1 MAMKIKENSVKLGLP
16 ASDVQLSE
24 QFQYALNLD
33 PSLDQGDISSK
44 SFKASDTLQSVM
56 KNHCKCSQYMFQV
69 KNAQMPVAYT
79 ACVHHPVCLL
89 KEVFGSFRQ
98 YKRALPEVF

>member
-1 MAMKIKENSVKLGLP
+1 MKLGLP

-24 QFQYALNLD
+24 QFQYALHFD

-44 SFKASDTLQSVM
+44 SFKAFDALQSFM

-69 KNAQMPVAYT
+69 KKCTDASCLY
-79 ACVHHPVCLL
+79 CVQHPVRLL
-89 KEVFGSFRQ
+89 KEVFDYSIISPCLF
-98 YKRALPEVF
+98 